1 MSTPSTFTITF
12 PQPLA
17 AWHAE
22 DLRRHVFYVAE
33 EIKDFRLVRVR
44 ESAGIT
50 AGDAE
55 DISGVTITVTDA
67 ARADAVASKVRRL
80 VAEDIASRREVPEKM
95 VWRLP
100 DRDRYPTDFMEQLH
114 QLGSVGPTAP
124 GLASVSGPVLDLLEY
139 FDASFRAMAREVGAV
154 EVRYPTLIPTEV
166 IDRCGYV
173 ESFPQLL
180 MFATRLRGDIDNYR
194 SFTDRHG
201 DGDVADQVLEHA
213 GPADYCLPPATC
225 FHVYHQFRGRILAG
239 GETAVTAA
247 AKVFR
252 HESRYEDGLER
263 LWDFTMREIVFIGD
277 RDGVRERRRQLMET
291 VREFLGKHA
300 LAGYCAVATD
310 PFFVGAGFAA
320 KMTLQSLS
328 ESKYELQLNV
338 DAERTIACG
347 SFNYH
352 DSFFTSRFAIGAASG
367 GEMVT
372 GCVAFGLERFA
383 YAFLRQHGTDPA
395 GWPPEVVAAL

>member
-1 MSTPSTFTITF
+1 MTTPSTFTVTF

-44 ESAGIT
+44 EAAPVT
-50 AGDAE
+50 AGGTE
-55 DISGVTITVTDA
+55 DISGVTITVTDP
-67 ARADAVASKVRRL
+67 ARADAVASKVLRL
-80 VAEDIASRREVPEKM
+80 VADDIAHRREVPEKV

-100 DRDRYPTDFMEQLH
+100 DRGRYPTGVVERLTGLD
-114 QLGSVGPTAP
+114 SVVPTAP

-139 FDASFRAMAREVGAV
+139 FDAGFRAMARDVGAV
-154 EVRYPTLIPTEV
+154 GIRYPTLIPTEV

-180 MFATRLRGDIDNYR
+180 MFTTRLRGDIDNYR
-194 SFTDRHG
+194 SFTERHG
-201 DGDVADQVLEHA
+201 HGDVADRVLEHA
-213 GPADYCLPPATC
+213 GPADFCLPPAAC
-225 FHVYHQFRGRILAG
+225 FHVYHQFRGRTLVAG
-239 GETAVTAA
+239 QAVVTTA

-277 RDGVRERRRQLMET
+277 RDSVRERRRHLMET
-291 VREFLGKHA
+291 VREFLGRHA
-300 LAGYCAVATD
+300 LAGHCAVATD
-310 PFFVGAGFAA
+310 PFFVGADFAA

-352 DSFFTSRFAIGAASG
+352 DSFFTSRFTIGAASG
-367 GEMVT
+367 EEMVT

-383 YAFLRQHGTDPA
+383 YAFLRQHGTEPA